1 MEDLCGD
8 VNSDGESRRHEEE
21 MNELA
26 LEGMV
31 VSVNQKT
38 ESEAGTVN
46 PEPTCLKAGTQKR
59 TGTGR
64 VGPQLPNQGIWTLS
78 FEQWQAQKGF
88 N

>member
-26 LEGMV
+26 LEGTV

-46 PEPTCLKAGTQKR
+46 PEPTCLKAGTQTHGDRLCRALAAKSR
-59 TGTGR
+59 NLDF
-64 VGPQLPNQGIWTLS
+64 V
-78 FEQWQAQKGF
+78 F
-88 N
+88 